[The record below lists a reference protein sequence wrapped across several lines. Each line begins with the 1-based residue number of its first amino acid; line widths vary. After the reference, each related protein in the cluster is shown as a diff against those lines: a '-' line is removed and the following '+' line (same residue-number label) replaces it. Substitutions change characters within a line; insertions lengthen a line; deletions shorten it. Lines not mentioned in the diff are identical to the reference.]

1 MPWSG
6 VFSEADRRLT
16 GGRAGAAPKPIPL
29 TILFTDVEGSTRLLD
44 FLGEAYEAGLVR
56 QFELIREATLRHDG
70 VEVDIH
76 GDSFFAVFDNAAKAV
91 TAAAD
96 AQRLLHAEN
105 WPQGKKF
112 RVRMGLHTGH
122 LKRSASPRLSFV
134 GLDIHRTARIC
145 ALAHGG
151 QVLVSRTVLDDAGF
165 HLPVGV
171 YIRELGSYR
180 LKDID
185 TPELLADLV
194 IDGLP
199 SGFPSLRS
207 PEHRPN
213 NLPSALRPLIG
224 RKAERKAI
232 RALLRRKDTRLV
244 TLTGAGGIGKTRLA
258 LDVAASFLDDFPDGV
273 FQVQLAA
280 ITVPELVAPAI
291 AQTVGS
297 LENPD
302 RSILESL
309 CHAIGQRQMLLML
322 DNFEQVI
329 FARSLIHDLLQTCK
343 RLKVMVT
350 SREPLGIAPEREYP
364 LRPLALPDSTA
375 QLKPAELM
383 RFGGILMFVERVR
396 VFQPDFALTED
407 IAASLVEVCRR
418 LDGLPL
424 AIELAASR
432 IRMID
437 PKSLLRRLQIGQEGL
452 LSSGGAVT
460 ERHRSMRNAVGWS
473 FNLLDHEERLL
484 IGRLSIFAGG
494 FDLDSAVAINADF
507 GSDDNVIDLINSLGR
522 KSLLQRTG
530 SGSSTRIRMLETVR
544 EFALEE
550 LAASGDLPTVAQRHL
565 DHVTSQVM
573 AAAGQLTGPHQRESA
588 ARVSTE
594 MGNVR
599 AALDYAIRVRRL
611 QAISDILQSLLWYWI
626 PRGQFTEGEAWAAR
640 ALAIVP
646 KEGDEVSRV
655 AILDV
660 TGWLRLMAGD
670 WAGALP
676 YFQACRP
683 IYQSLGLERQTLTAL
698 MIEGITQTT
707 STDEIGASEKVHAAL
722 ASFRRLDDSYGV
734 GLTLTALGEAAR
746 LDGHHERAGILFDEA
761 LAAMRKVGNS
771 YWIGALLNNLAY
783 VRLHA
788 NDWAGA
794 VALLG
799 EAFELAA
806 EYENPMLTVYYVAAM
821 ARVGLIQGHVREAV
835 RLCGAAEGQLERLGA
850 RLEPADEKEF
860 DSTIS
865 QARSQLAE
873 TEFESLRR
881 EGRRWSGNDA
891 VAAAAMLR
899 GH

>member
-1 MPWSG
+1 MK
-6 VFSEADRRLT
+6 
-16 GGRAGAAPKPIPL
+16 GA
-29 TILFTDVEGSTRLLD
+29 LF
-44 FLGEAYEAGLVR
+44 R
-56 QFELIREATLRHDG
+56 QFELIREATLRHGG

-76 GDSFFAVFDNAAKAV
+76 GDGFFAVFENAAKAV
-91 TAAAD
+91 MAAAD
-96 AQRLLHAEN
+96 AQRLLHAET
-105 WPQGKKF
+105 WPQGTTF
-112 RVRMGLHTGH
+112 RVRMGIHTGH

-151 QVLVSRTVLDDAGF
+151 QVLVSRSVLDDPAFRLPAG
-165 HLPVGV
+165 VS
-171 YIRELGSYR
+171 IRELGSYR

-185 TPELLADLV
+185 TPEALADLV
-194 IDGLP
+194 IEGLP
-199 SGFPSLRS
+199 SSFPSLRS

-224 RKAERKAI
+224 RKAER
-232 RALLRRKDTRLV
+232 RAVLALMRNRNIRLV

-258 LDVAASFLDDFPDGV
+258 LDIAGSLLGDFPDGV

-297 LENPD
+297 LEIPD

-309 CHAIGQRQMLLML
+309 IHAIGQRQMLLLL

-329 FARSLIHDLLQTCK
+329 SARSLIHDLLQACK
-343 RLKVMVT
+343 RLKVLVT

-364 LRPLALPDSTA
+364 LQPLTLPDTTV
-375 QLKPAELM
+375 QLKPAQLM
-383 RFGGILMFVERVR
+383 RFDGILMFVERVR

-407 IAASLVEVCRR
+407 IASSLVEVCRR

-432 IRMID
+432 MRMID
-437 PKSLLRRLQIGQEGL
+437 PKTLLRRLRIGQEGL
-452 LSSGGAVT
+452 LSSGNAVT

-473 FNLLDHEERLL
+473 FNLLDPEEKLL
-484 IGRLSIFAGG
+484 IARLSIFAGG
-494 FDLDSAVAINADF
+494 FDLDSAAAINTDI
-507 GSDDNVIDLINSLGR
+507 GSDDHVIDLINSLGR

-544 EFALEE
+544 EFALDE
-550 LAASGDLPTVAQRHL
+550 LAASGGLPAVAQQHL
-565 DHVTSQVM
+565 DHVTARVT
-573 AAAGQLTGPHQRESA
+573 AAAGLLTGPQQREGASRISA
-588 ARVSTE
+588 E

-599 AALDYAIRVRRL
+599 AALDYAVRGHHL
-611 QAISDILQSLLWYWI
+611 GAISEILRSLLWYWI

-640 ALAIVP
+640 ALDIP
-646 KEGDEVSRV
+646 PSEGDEASRA
-655 AILDV
+655 AIHDV
-660 TGWLRLMAGD
+660 IGWLRLMAGD

-676 YFQACRP
+676 CFEACRP
-683 IYQSLGLERQTLTAL
+683 IYQSLGFERESAMAL
-698 MIEGITQTT
+698 MIEGITQTA
-707 STDEIGASEKVHAAL
+707 STGEMAASEKVYSAL

-746 LDGHHERAGILFDEA
+746 LDGDHERAGALFDEA

-788 NDWAGA
+788 RDWDGA

-799 EAFELAA
+799 EALELAA

-821 ARVGLIQGHVREAV
+821 ARVGLIQGHANEAV
-835 RLCGAAEGQLERLGA
+835 RLCGAAEAQLERLGTK
-850 RLEPADEKEF
+850 LEPADQMEF

-873 TEFESLRR
+873 AEFQSLRR
-881 EGRRWSGNDA
+881 EGMRWSGNDA

-899 GH
+899 GR